1 MFPRQ
6 ITDHPSINHP
16 PYFPE
21 SAFTPAGDAI
31 VYTSHRTGSSQLG
44 TVGFPTGEDKQLTRA
59 KAVHPYSAAKIGGR
73 HGLLRSRGNRSQWRL
88 IPLERTVIH
97 PQFHPLEP
105 TWIEF
110 AGDPAP
116 RMHRVRRDGTGL
128 ECLYEHGYEHGYGH
142 GNDEFVVHETF
153 PGHAGDLVFTV
164 WPGQLR
170 RINWASRA
178 IKTISEFNPW
188 HITPNRA
195 GTQILCDTNHPDTG
209 LWTIDTAADTA
220 YGPRYTHPHPVFS
233 RDEQHIT
240 FTGDRT
246 GFPQIYAVPA

>member
-1 MFPRQ
+1 MR
-6 ITDHPSINHP
+6 
-16 PYFPE
+16 
-21 SAFTPAGDAI
+21 
-31 VYTSHRTGSSQLG
+31 
-44 TVGFPTGEDKQLTRA
+44 
-59 KAVHPYSAAKIGGR
+59 
-73 HGLLRSRGNRSQWRL
+73 
-88 IPLERTVIH
+88 
-97 PQFHPLEP
+97 
-105 TWIEF
+105 
-110 AGDPAP
+110 
-116 RMHRVRRDGTGL
+116 RVRRDGTGL

-178 IKTISEFNPW
+178 IKTSAEFNAW

-209 LWTIDTAADTA
+209 LWTIDTA
-220 YGPRYTHPHPVFS
+220 YGLRYTHPHPALS

-246 GFPQIYAVPA
+246 GSLQIYAVPA